1 MKKSETCFTEG
12 VDKSTEFSLYHFSN
26 RASAWAYYNDQA
38 TGLPDFLDHPV
49 KESRGRVSI
58 SSETRPVYVQ
68 SIYVPSI
75 LVWVWRYVQLNF
87 GVQMSADAVIIL
99 LTGFGLTWTEGQPS
113 HSDTLECVWLLR
125 LSGSDGTR
133 S

>member
-49 KESRGRVSI
+49 KENRGRVSI

-75 LVWVWRYVQLNF
+75 LCL
-87 GVQMSADAVIIL
+87 
-99 LTGFGLTWTEGQPS
+99 GLEIRTVELW
-113 HSDTLECVWLLR
+113 
-125 LSGSDGTR
+125 GSDECRCSDHSVDWIWFDLDRR
-133 S
+133 SAITFRHPGMCLAFKVIW